1 MSITSGMIF
10 SLPCNYIPG
19 ANRKHHRCSA
29 RLPLLPPHHCLK
41 VNPEH
46 VNSLQPILLLFL
58 LPLSSFTSNSP
69 SIIPNCFWRPR
80 LGQFLQARHFITA
93 KNWTHGD
100 PRLAPGSHIRS
111 RLPFSAWEKDFFLF
125 FLQPTVWELWLHN
138 HHSHHDI
145 NQCQS
150 GFSPLKLHANLGLSE
165 PHLSIIL
172 SPALWL
178 HWSI

>member
-1 MSITSGMIF
+1 MVSSPSKAVSHQYSVCSFACALLNDQKSGSKLKVTCMSITSDMIF

-19 ANRKHHRCSA
+19 ANGKHHRRSA

-100 PRLAPGSHIRS
+100 PRSAPGSHIRS
-111 RLPFSAWEKDFFLF
+111 RLPFSAWEKDFLF
-125 FLQPTVWELWLHN
+125 FTANCLRAVAAQ
-138 HHSHHDI
+138 
-145 NQCQS
+145 
-150 GFSPLKLHANLGLSE
+150 SPLS
-165 PHLSIIL
+165 
-172 SPALWL
+172 
-178 HWSI
+178 